1 MPAKITPGARP
12 YWYRRLPSPVA
23 RALGAWFDRA
33 GTRVADGVR
42 THTSLRPLRG
52 APLALWRGSSGF
64 LTLALALTAG
74 ARIARAQ
81 ALAHPLGPMMAMP
94 GMRAVAGAAGAAAP
108 ELCRLLAAD
117 PVVVPASDDS
127 AADDPTAAP
136 YLHLS
141 VDARRHEL
149 LLDVGPVDLPSHAMA
164 EHSRELVYQLTHLP
178 FDAWVNGFRIELV
191 DAHGPPVPRRVLHHI
206 DTTRPTA
213 RDLFLPVSQRF
224 VALGAETRPVS
235 LPGWLAR
242 IPIHRGQPLLVS
254 TMLHNPT
261 ATSYE
266 GVRVRLI
273 LRYVPARP
281 LLEVAGFRLDVMFPT
296 GPLEFD
302 LPPGLTVRSWHGS
315 PPVAARLL
323 GIPGHLPHYAE
334 CVEL

>member
-117 PVVVPASDDS
+117 PV
-127 AADDPTAAP
+127 
-136 YLHLS
+136 
-141 VDARRHEL
+141 
-149 LLDVGPVDLPSHAMA
+149 G
-164 EHSRELVYQLTHLP
+164 
-178 FDAWVNGFRIELV
+178 
-191 DAHGPPVPRRVLHHI
+191 
-206 DTTRPTA
+206 
-213 RDLFLPVSQRF
+213 
-224 VALGAETRPVS
+224 
-235 LPGWLAR
+235 
-242 IPIHRGQPLLVS
+242 
-254 TMLHNPT
+254 
-261 ATSYE
+261 
-266 GVRVRLI
+266 
-273 LRYVPARP
+273 VPARDDSP
-281 LLEVAGFRLDVMFPT
+281 AGDPT
-296 GPLEFD
+296 P
-302 LPPGLTVRSWHGS
+302 PPGLHPSG
-315 PPVAARLL
+315 ARRR
-323 GIPGHLPHYAE
+323 PRPLPARG
-334 CVEL
+334 